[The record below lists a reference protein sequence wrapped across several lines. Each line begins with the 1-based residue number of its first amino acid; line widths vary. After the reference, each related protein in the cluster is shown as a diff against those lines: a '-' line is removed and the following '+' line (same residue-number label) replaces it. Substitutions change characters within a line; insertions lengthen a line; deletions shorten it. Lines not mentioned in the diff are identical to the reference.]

1 MVLPLRYRLPAHAH
15 GLGRSSIALALQ
27 QVLDGIRLL
36 DGKLSG
42 FVALDIITPH
52 PYLILIYPICNL
64 SL

>member
-1 MVLPLRYRLPAHAH
+1 LPAHAH
-15 GLGRSSIALALQ
+15 GLGYSSIALALQ